1 VKAFT
6 CERNT
11 LYGISILAYIISARE
26 CDIGAKNCP
35 PIQVAAQL
43 AALEAMMNVHHSHH
57 VPLRYGKTEA
67 QKIFSQGFQP
77 LFERNIEPYNY
88 SWYWTMYSS
97 TCTTLNIVNV
107 NLTW

>member
-1 VKAFT
+1 MKVFT

-43 AALEAMMNVHHSHH
+43 AALEAMMNIHHSHH

-67 QKIFSQGFQP
+67 QKILARAFNPP
-77 LFERNIEPYNY
+77 LREI
-88 SWYWTMYSS
+88 
-97 TCTTLNIVNV
+97 L
-107 NLTW
+107 NLTTIAGTGLCIQVHVPR